1 MNIGLDFD
9 DTLVN
14 TAKVVNKYAKKFDK
28 ENLKG
33 KGKLKKINDSKDYYY
48 FAECLNW
55 NHDNIKDFFDMYY
68 LDIIKNVKLKKFV
81 KHTLKKMKERGDKI
95 YIITSRR
102 KRENDIVEKMT
113 RKTLEKYNIKV
124 DDIIINAKS
133 KSQIANDLN
142 IDIFVDDSYLNCL
155 DVYNNTNAKVYM
167 LQTQFNKGI
176 IDNNILKI
184 KSIKELL
191 GD

>member
-142 IDIFVDDSYLNCL
+142 IDIF
-155 DVYNNTNAKVYM
+155 
-167 LQTQFNKGI
+167 
-176 IDNNILKI
+176 
-184 KSIKELL
+184 KSLAI
-191 GD
+191 